1 MSNYEVAE
9 LTWENGQLGLT
20 ELSRT
25 SETLECIVHQATC
38 QHHSSGHQPLVKK
51 RTRSESDYATLSVN
65 GSNCMDQTNNKSWAN
80 SFDSPPSFKHNKT
93 TFEDSASL
101 GASENQD
108 EDGETKTE
116 TVKSGSSRRN
126 RAASVHNQSE
136 RRRRDRINQ
145 KMKALQKLVPNAMQT
160 DKASM
165 LDEVIEY
172 LKQLKAQIQVMSTA
186 RNNMMSFGMQFQMSL
201 LARMGMIGIGYP
213 PPTSTTA
220 PFLRLPFLVPSI
232 IHPHA
237 HAPPPPTQSMN
248 MEVYKKMAGVYL
260 QQLNQTTQKPSNQ

>member
-136 RRRRDRINQ
+136 R
-145 KMKALQKLVPNAMQT
+145 
-160 DKASM
+160 
-165 LDEVIEY
+165 
-172 LKQLKAQIQVMSTA
+172 
-186 RNNMMSFGMQFQMSL
+186 MSL

>member
-145 KMKALQKLVPNAMQT
+145 KMKALQKLVPNAS
-160 DKASM
+160 K
-165 LDEVIEY
+165 
-172 LKQLKAQIQVMSTA
+172 
-186 RNNMMSFGMQFQMSL
+186 MSL

>member
-145 KMKALQKLVPNAMQT
+145 KMKALQKLVPNANV
-160 DKASM
+160 SSCP
-165 LDEVIEY
+165 Y
-172 LKQLKAQIQVMSTA
+172 
-186 RNNMMSFGMQFQMSL
+186 
-201 LARMGMIGIGYP
+201 GYDWNWV
-213 PPTSTTA
+213 STTHQYYGA
-220 PFLRLPFLVPSI
+220 VSSSSLSGSLYHPSSCSCSSSTHSI
-232 IHPHA
+232 NEYG
-237 HAPPPPTQSMN
+237 S
-248 MEVYKKMAGVYL
+248 L
-260 QQLNQTTQKPSNQ
+260 